1 MFFDLSDKF
10 RKRLI
15 KKDTRYFG
23 KNVIEIYKK
32 FAKIMDNLG

>member
-15 KKDTRYFG
+15 KKDTRNFG

-32 FAKIMDNLG
+32 FAKLMDNLG